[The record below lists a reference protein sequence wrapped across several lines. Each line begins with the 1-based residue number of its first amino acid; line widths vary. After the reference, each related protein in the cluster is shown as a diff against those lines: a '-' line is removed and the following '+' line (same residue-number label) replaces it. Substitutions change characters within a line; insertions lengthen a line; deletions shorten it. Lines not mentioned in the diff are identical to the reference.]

1 MYQKLNLHFKNLD
14 ISRLKGDPQHKYG
27 NPQTKYSTFSLPD
40 WEYFLSLHSGKIKFD
55 IRPHYAYYAEVKGDH
70 YLYPH
75 IDPGST
81 ISLNYYITS
90 ANATTSFY
98 KEKENLKY
106 LTTTEELD
114 ENNSHMVVKAYN
126 DFSKLDQIGYFTP
139 LPGEAYL
146 MRVDVLHAV
155 SQPEGVRSILT
166 WRWHTHTFEEIL
178 ESIHIL

>member
-1 MYQKLNLHFKNLD
+1 MFQKLNLNFTNLD
-14 ISRLKGDPQHKYG
+14 VARLKGVELHRYG
-27 NPQTKYSTFSLPD
+27 NPQTKYSTYDLVD
-40 WEYFLSLHSGKIKFD
+40 WNYFLSLHNGKIKFD

-81 ISLNYYITS
+81 VALNYYISS

-98 KEKENLKY
+98 KEKEQLDY
-106 LTTTEELD
+106 LRTTEELD
-114 ENNSHMVVKAYN
+114 EKNSYMVVKAYN
-126 DFSKLDQIGYFTP
+126 DFEKLDLLGSFTP

-146 MRVDVLHAV
+146 MRVDILHSV
-155 SQPEGVRSILT
+155 SKPEGVRSILT
-166 WRWHTHTFEEIL
+166 WRWHTHSFEEIL